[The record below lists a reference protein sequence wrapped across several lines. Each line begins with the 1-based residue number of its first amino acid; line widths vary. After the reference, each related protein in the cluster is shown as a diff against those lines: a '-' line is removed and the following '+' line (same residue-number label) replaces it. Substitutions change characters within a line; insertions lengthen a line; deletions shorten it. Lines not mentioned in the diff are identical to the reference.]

1 MAEGKLNRRTPWAAQ
16 SPDLWSN
23 RQLFRLSRSHA
34 ACGFSAAQVIPPG
47 DSPVYSKVVVV
58 YVGMSP
64 PAPPRVRRRWR
75 SHYHGR
81 A

>member
-47 DSPVYSKVVVV
+47 KPFRLSPVGIGSEP
-58 YVGMSP
+58 VGAASL
-64 PAPPRVRRRWR
+64 
-75 SHYHGR
+75 G
-81 A
+81 